1 MHPLCVVRS
10 RVAISKLIDAT
21 TPGESRSNLA
31 PALKTP
37 KQLGPSLTP
46 IRAVLHRAACWLF
59 FARLNFVQYPNLLRW
74 SWGFQHQHQFKDG
87 LIRLWSFPSHPP
99 MPLHSRLCFG
109 LTRGPQAYPRLPQ
122 ELFLCLFGCLMFGLI
137 FLPVT
142 QRAILD
148 WDRERIPCTL
158 LRNYPALL

>member
-1 MHPLCVVRS
+1 MHPVCVVRD

-37 KQLGPSLTP
+37 KHLSPSLTP
-46 IRAVLHRAACWLF
+46 ILAVLHRVACWQF
-59 FARLNFVQYPNLLRW
+59 FPRLNFVQSQLASLKLGLPTSTEL
-74 SWGFQHQHQFKDG
+74 KDS

-109 LTRGPQAYPRLPQ
+109 LTRCLQADPRLSQ
-122 ELFLCLFGCLMFGLI
+122 ELFLCLFDCLMFGLI
-137 FLPVT
+137 FLRVT
-142 QRAILD
+142 QRAISD
-148 WDRERIPCTL
+148 WDQKGIPCTL
-158 LRNYPALL
+158 LRNYQALL

>member
-1 MHPLCVVRS
+1 MHPVCVVRS
-10 RVAISKLIDAT
+10 RVAICKLIDAT

-46 IRAVLHRAACWLF
+46 IRAVLHRAS
-59 FARLNFVQYPNLLRW
+59 LLTIFR
-74 SWGFQHQHQFKDG
+74 SSELRPVPQLASLKLGFPTSTQFKDG

-109 LTRGPQAYPRLPQ
+109 LTRRPQAYPRLSQ
-122 ELFLCLFGCLMFGLI
+122 ELFVDFAALCLDLSFY
-137 FLPVT
+137 
-142 QRAILD
+142 Q
-148 WDRERIPCTL
+148 
-158 LRNYPALL
+158 

>member
-10 RVAISKLIDAT
+10 RVAISQLIDAT

-37 KQLGPSLTP
+37 KQRRSITDTP
-46 IRAVLHRAACWLF
+46 PGRTA
-59 FARLNFVQYPNLLRW
+59 YSSLLRIFR
-74 SWGFQHQHQFKDG
+74 SSELRPVPQLASLKLGLPTSTQFKDG

-99 MPLHSRLCFG
+99 MPLHSRLRFG
-109 LTRGPQAYPRLPQ
+109 LTRRPQADPRLPQ

-142 QRAILD
+142 QRDILD
-148 WDRERIPCTL
+148 
-158 LRNYPALL
+158 